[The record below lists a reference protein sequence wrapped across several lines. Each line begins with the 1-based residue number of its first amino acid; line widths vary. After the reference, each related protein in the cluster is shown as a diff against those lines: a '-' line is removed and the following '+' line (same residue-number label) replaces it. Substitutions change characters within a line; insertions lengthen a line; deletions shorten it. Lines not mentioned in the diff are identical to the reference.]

1 MIARLDLASID
12 ELKEALPHFTHKPL
26 PHLSYLKRD
35 QIEGYWLDDIAQEL
49 TNECS
54 TAFVSR
60 AADRINGLVLYGDSP
75 WDTKVVG
82 EPVAV
87 IKYFVGTG
95 ADDSRVL
102 DQLLDEVQRH
112 AASRGIHLLT
122 CKVQPF
128 QFAAIHALERYGF
141 LLMDTLLDFFFD
153 FSRTP
158 FDKIS
163 PPQRLDGLQVRLANP
178 EDLPDL
184 LALTETAFSKHFG
197 RYNSDPKM
205 PAGTGTKVY
214 QEWVRSSF
222 TGAADWILIAEVN
235 DQIAGY
241 SVWKKASA
249 LEVKHCF
256 DIARC
261 TLAGIHPE
269 FFGRGLY
276 TTLTFEGMRIAQQ
289 FANHLDG
296 PAHVSHYPV
305 HRAMLKL
312 GWKIAGVRHSFHKWL
327 EE

>member
-35 QIEGYWLDDIAQEL
+35 QIEGYWLDDIALGLGEQS
-49 TNECS
+49 S
-54 TAFVSR
+54 TAFVSC

-75 WDTKVVG
+75 WDTKVIG

-102 DQLLDEVQRH
+102 DRLLDEVQRH
-112 AASRGIHLLT
+112 AASRDIHLLT
-122 CKVQPF
+122 CKVQSL

-184 LALTETAFSKHFG
+184 LALTETAFAKHFG